1 MSSTLSQSARF
12 SVRSDRELAMKVST
26 ENLENCRIALN
37 IEAEASE
44 LDKSLDE
51 AYHHLVK
58 EVSVPGFRRGK
69 APRVILEQHIG
80 KRALLEEALEHLVPQ
95 LYKEAIQSKDL
106 EPIAEPELEITQTE
120 PLIFK
125 ATVSLKPEVKL
136 GDYHGIRLD
145 ASPEI
150 EVTDKEVAA
159 AMDEFRKEQGAW
171 VPADR
176 PAELDDLV
184 TMNIQANVDGKP
196 WLNHK
201 DILYEMDK
209 DSRSPV
215 AGFASCLQGA
225 EKNKE
230 KTFNLTIPD
239 DYPIKEMR
247 GKEGSFRV
255 TISEIKEK
263 QSPELNDEL
272 AKGAGYGGLEDMKE
286 KVAAHLRTEAEA
298 RNRLELKQKAL
309 DALVEMSGVNYPPV
323 LEDEEIGG
331 LLKSEA
337 QRLGFKEIADYIKR
351 ASKTEQE
358 IRQELRPIAKKRLV
372 QGLVLGKL
380 AEEEKVE
387 ISASEVDNKIDE
399 IANSAEDKEKAR
411 QFFSLP
417 QFKQS
422 IEQSLRTQKTMD
434 RLLEIAI
441 GNAKSMTKEE

>member
-1 MSSTLSQSARF
+1 
-12 SVRSDRELAMKVST
+12 MKVNT

-44 LDKSLDE
+44 VDKSLDE

-69 APRVILEQHIG
+69 APRVLLEQHIG

-95 LYKEAIQSKDL
+95 LYRQAIQSKDL
-106 EPIAEPELEITQTE
+106 QPIAEPELEITQTE

-125 ATVSLKPEVKL
+125 AVVSLKPEVKL

-145 ASPEI
+145 PSPEV
-150 EVTDKEVAA
+150 EVADKEIAA
-159 AMDEFRKEQGAW
+159 AMEEFRKEQGAL

-196 WLNHK
+196 WLDHK

-215 AGFASCLQGA
+215 PGFASCLQGT

-230 KTFNLTIPD
+230 KTFNLTVPD
-239 DYPIKEMR
+239 DYAIKEMR
-247 GKEGSFRV
+247 GKEASFRV
-255 TISEIKEK
+255 TVSEIKER
-263 QSPELNDEL
+263 QLPELNDEL
-272 AKGAGYGGLEDMKE
+272 AKGAGYGGLEDMRE
-286 KVAAHLRTEAEA
+286 KVAAHLRTKAEA

-309 DALVEMSGVNYPPV
+309 DALVEMSEVSYPPV
-323 LEDEEIGG
+323 LENEEIDG
-331 LLKSEA
+331 LLKGEA
-337 QRLGFKEIADYIKR
+337 QRLGFKEITDYLKR
-351 ASKTEQE
+351 ASKTEEE
-358 IRQELRPIAKKRLV
+358 IRQELRPLARKRLV

-380 AEEEKVE
+380 AEEEKIE

-399 IANSAEDKEKAR
+399 IANDAGDREKAR
-411 QFFSLP
+411 QVFSLP

-434 RLLEIAI
+434 QLLQIAL
-441 GNAKSMTKEE
+441 GNTEDMTKGE